1 MKISARNQFSG
12 QVIAIKSGV
21 IHAEVILKVAEGV
34 ELVSILTQE
43 GLERL
48 GLSIGDEAL
57 AFIKAFHVM
66 LMANDSD
73 LIISA
78 RNQLLGKI
86 ITIQSARINAEVIVG
101 LADELRLK
109 AIVTQEGLEELG
121 VREGDNVQVIF
132 KASNVLLGRR
142 KLSRA

>member
-12 QVIAIKSGV
+12 QVTAIKTGPV
-21 IHAEVILKVAEGV
+21 HAEVVLKIAEGV
-34 ELVSILTQE
+34 ELVSTLTQE
-43 GLERL
+43 GLEQL
-48 GLSIGDEAL
+48 DLTVGSEAL

-66 LMANDSD
+66 LMAEDSD

-78 RNQLLGKI
+78 RNQLSGKI
-86 ITIQSARINAEVIVG
+86 LTVQSARINAEVIVE

-121 VREGDNVQVIF
+121 AREGDSVRVVF

-142 KLSRA
+142 KLSRV